1 MQKISKVISAMS
13 LLQQIGIID
22 LALSNIQ
29 MHISTHKRK
38 FHGIPITYKMPTEK
52 DTNQNLAD
60 LRMWS
65 ISYSSLGLNIDNRL
79 INLHWNPAQQVSVWH
94 LQMQRRIC
102 MGCKQFN
109 LSRLQSKRFK
119 RWRSWADFCWSL
131 FCILQVCG
139 VWWIML
145 EDRHP
150 SAQQNGWS

>member
-79 INLHWNPAQQVSVWH
+79 INLH
-94 LQMQRRIC
+94 
-102 MGCKQFN
+102 
-109 LSRLQSKRFK
+109 
-119 RWRSWADFCWSL
+119 
-131 FCILQVCG
+131 
-139 VWWIML
+139 
-145 EDRHP
+145 
-150 SAQQNGWS
+150 